1 MKYPFLAHTVGVGH
15 KESIH
20 VRYTLGTH
28 KESIAH
34 GNVGKNART
43 HTQHAQHTGALTSKD
58 LLLLLMGH

>member
-20 VRYTLGTH
+20 VRYTLGTN

-34 GNVGKNART
+34 GNVGKKEITEN
-43 HTQHAQHTGALTSKD
+43 LE
-58 LLLLLMGH
+58 